1 MASLLMAC
9 GGGDATPLPTAVPN
23 PNLDLGDEV
32 TFRRPV
38 TAYPDRVTCHDPLQG
53 ASEVLIAGSLG
64 VVIDAVPDCG
74 ITQGGLYLIE
84 IVDGTEWWVYGGDI
98 RRPRPS
104 ATAMATGVWSDAN
117 VIKRQED
124 TAASLPT
131 PLPTPDPDYLTAGEL
146 LAAFEDNALAATR
159 DYEGKI
165 LLVSGTIEAI
175 DREFD
180 GTPFIGL
187 TSSSGPIQFTEVKCL
202 FSEEHISEILSLSSG
217 AGITLRG
224 KFSEFAL
231 FDIVLLTDCR
241 VSTL

>member
-1 MASLLMAC
+1 MDSMPPEAPT
-9 GGGDATPLPTAVPN
+9 ATPPPTAIPN
-23 PNLDLGDEV
+23 PNLEVGDPV
-32 TFRRPV
+32 MFRRPV
-38 TAYPDRVTCHDPLQG
+38 DAYPDQVSGGCAVRGEQI
-53 ASEVLIAGSLG
+53 VLKAGSGG
-64 VVIDAVPDCG
+64 VVIVAAPKMCSVQ
-74 ITQGGLYLIE
+74 QGGLYQVE
-84 IVDGTEWWVYGGDI
+84 VADETRWWVYGGDI
-98 RRPRPS
+98 TPKV
-104 ATAMATGVWSDAN
+104 TAEDAS
-117 VIKRQED
+117 
-124 TAASLPT
+124 ASLPT
-131 PLPTPDPDYLTAGEL
+131 PTPTPVITAGEL